1 MIEQSESSDPEAA
14 AISES
19 SSFWSGPS
27 TAAAAAAEEGRIRFI
42 AFSHFLLQA
51 TRPDRSCCGLKLVP
65 RKVATTTTK
74 TSGHISRNE
83 LFYDRKVNVAR
94 MLSRRFNRLKGLCV
108 GGLF

>member
-14 AISES
+14 ATSES

-27 TAAAAAAEEGRIRFI
+27 TAAAEEGRIRFI

-51 TRPDRSCCGLKLVP
+51 TRPDRSCCGVKLVP
-65 RKVATTTTK
+65 RKVAKTTTTK

>member
-1 MIEQSESSDPEAA
+1 MIEQSESSDPEAT
-14 AISES
+14 SES

-27 TAAAAAAEEGRIRFI
+27 TAAAAAEEGRIRFI

-51 TRPDRSCCGLKLVP
+51 TRPDRSCCGVKLVP
-65 RKVATTTTK
+65 RMVATTTTTK

-94 MLSRRFNRLKGLCV
+94 MLSRRFNQLKGLCV